1 MRSITSIL
9 NTKGLSSLNDC
20 AKVKLLLYG
29 DDSLSRDEN
38 SIILRGS
45 YPIATGKIA
54 QKLFFSDMDH
64 IISFLCRI

>member
-1 MRSITSIL
+1 MRSITPIL

-38 SIILRGS
+38 SIILKAS
-45 YPIATGKIA
+45 L
-54 QKLFFSDMDH
+54 QFSTIPNVFMNKCH
-64 IISFLCRI
+64 PS

>member
-1 MRSITSIL
+1 MRSITPIL

-38 SIILRGS
+38 SIKGNPAI
-45 YPIATGKIA
+45 
-54 QKLFFSDMDH
+54 FSRFRTF
-64 IISFLCRI
+64 S